1 MPTDPRD
8 APRMAKKVERVM
20 KTNRQVR
27 SEHKR
32 LLAFTRLLASY
43 GCAGPPACEDP
54 SVDAATGKR
63 EGGLC
68 GVCEAAEWLRE
79 HGYGA

>member
-1 MPTDPRD
+1 MEGKKKPKKLSARD
-8 APRMAKKVERVM
+8 VKMAIGFV
-20 KTNRQVR
+20 
-27 SEHKR
+27 
-32 LLAFTRLLASY
+32 RLLASY
-43 GCAGPPACEDP
+43 GCAGPPACEPP

-79 HGYGA
+79 KGL